1 MEEEIFLCPLSS
13 PTLFFL
19 AHIRYGYIGV
29 ANDSIFKSTMSS
41 KLINAAATLYNHL
54 VTKWVT
60 NKVLNSYKD
69 DICPFSPKWVSR
81 FPYMLLMRNLMKLF
95 LSLRLLK
102 NKKTV
107 MMRKSVKKMI

>member
-1 MEEEIFLCPLSS
+1 MVKNKHLDFAQLIFDQLVASISWNKRYSYVPYPHRLF
-13 PTLFFL
+13 FFL

-41 KLINAAATLYNHL
+41 KLINATATLYNHL

-69 DICPFSPKWVSR
+69 DICPFSPNGC
-81 FPYMLLMRNLMKLF
+81 PGF
-95 LSLRLLK
+95 L
-102 NKKTV
+102 
-107 MMRKSVKKMI
+107 ICF